1 MPLVTLKTMQ
11 GKSPEAIR
19 KTMEDINR
27 IVAENLGYDPS
38 HVWVF
43 VEEVADEHFLTA
55 GRTWAELKP
64 VLYPASEGRTRK
76 AG

>member
-1 MPLVTLKTMQ
+1 MPLVTLKTMP

-27 IVAENLGYDPS
+27 IVAENLGYDRS

-43 VEEVADEHFLTA
+43 TEEVADEHFLTA
-55 GRTWAELKP
+55 GKTWAELKP
-64 VLYPASEGRTRK
+64 VLYPAKPRK
-76 AG
+76 